1 MKDAPY
7 VIAINP
13 NYNEN
18 QKGLASME
26 YKFFN
31 IKTGLG
37 VNVNEVAPPQLNKS
51 VIKNLKRRKVHVKF
65 KYIGCAEQI

>member
-1 MKDAPY
+1 
-7 VIAINP
+7 
-13 NYNEN
+13 
-18 QKGLASME
+18 ME

-37 VNVNEVAPPQLNKS
+37 VNVNEVVPPQLNKS

-65 KYIGCAEQI
+65 KYIGCAEQIQ

>member
-18 QKGLASME
+18 QKGLARME

-37 VNVNEVAPPQLNKS
+37 VNVNEVAPP
-51 VIKNLKRRKVHVKF
+51 
-65 KYIGCAEQI
+65 